1 MAENVS
7 VWRNSLLNDAGD
19 ITFQD
24 LPVQLVPDDINTAY
38 QYFIMLANDSLPY
51 QCLFRHG
58 ICKNVI
64 NTILLGNMTC
74 DGISAVFRNRFLSI
88 LSNIDFV
95 DNIGITNETKT
106 ITVVGK
112 KDHGRRNF
120 LRTSWLSHLK
130 NFIPS
135 MKSQLHSTE
144 GHS

>member
-1 MAENVS
+1 M
-7 VWRNSLLNDAGD
+7 
-19 ITFQD
+19 
-24 LPVQLVPDDINTAY
+24 
-38 QYFIMLANDSLPY
+38 
-51 QCLFRHG
+51 
-58 ICKNVI
+58 
-64 NTILLGNMTC
+64 ILLGNMTC

-112 KDHGRRNF
+112 KDHGWRNF

-135 MKSQLHSTE
+135 MKS
-144 GHS
+144 